1 MLYLESINNITLM
14 QHAEYKTTTT
24 TVRKIEDNIFEN
36 HIIAHKTVEREHIYE
51 VKKANL
57 KLANGKP
64 YALLVT
70 KGEFSLISAEVRAII
85 SSKEFAQNTVAKALV
100 TDSVADKII
109 GQFYIKINKP
119 HITTK
124 LFVKKDRDIA
134 MVWLREQLVKHAALQ
149 IQEINK

>member
-1 MLYLESINNITLM
+1 M
-14 QHAEYKTTTT
+14 QQTEYKTTTT

-36 HIIAHKTVEREHIYE
+36 HVHPHTTVELEHIYE

-57 KLANGKP
+57 ALANGKP

-70 KGEFSLISAEVRAII
+70 KGEFSLISPAVREAI
-85 SSKEFAQNTVAKALV
+85 SSKEFAGDTVAKALV

-119 HITTK
+119 FVKTK
-124 LFVKKDRDIA
+124 LFTKKDKDKALI
-134 MVWLREQLVKHAALQ
+134 WLREQLIAHNTKTKPIKNIKSTLV
-149 IQEINK
+149 